1 MTDVATTAEKLRSLR
16 EKRLGWSMAKMARLL
31 GFSHASGYQRYELE
45 DSYRR
50 HKYIKPEIMN
60 KLVKFCVGKGHPP
73 ITDEEIY
80 ALGGLH
86 EMRARKIAEP
96 ATPLPDPETVRIEE
110 IDIRAGLGGGGLV
123 EAVNHV
129 DEAGRTISR
138 DAVKSV
144 WTLPKQY
151 LHELGLPEHGLYL
164 FRAVGDSM
172 TRPDGG
178 GINSGDVLLADT
190 KDRHPSPPGIF
201 ALDDGFGVVVKRL
214 EFIAYSDPPRISI
227 RSDNPAHAS
236 YELPA
241 EEVRVIGRCVWYG
254 RRL

>member
-1 MTDVATTAEKLRSLR
+1 LQELRS
-16 EKRLGWSMAKMARLL
+16 
-31 GFSHASGYQRYELE
+31 
-45 DSYRR
+45 
-50 HKYIKPEIMN
+50 
-60 KLVKFCVGKGHPP
+60 
-73 ITDEEIY
+73 
-80 ALGGLH
+80 
-86 EMRARKIAEP
+86 RKIGEP
-96 ATPLPDPETVRIEE
+96 RPLPEEDALTARIDE

-129 DEAGRTISR
+129 DGSGQTMSR

-144 WTLPKQY
+144 WKVPKVF
-151 LHELGLPEHGLYL
+151 LHELGLSEQGLYL

-178 GINSGDVLLADT
+178 GINSGDILLADT

-227 RSDNPAHAS
+227 KSDNPAHAS

>member
-1 MTDVATTAEKLRSLR
+1 
-16 EKRLGWSMAKMARLL
+16 MAKMARLL

-50 HKYIKPEIMN
+50 HKFVKPDIVH
-60 KLVKFCVGKGHPP
+60 KLAKSCVGKGHPP
-73 ITDEEIY
+73 ITEEEIY
-80 ALGGLH
+80 ALGGLQ
-86 EMRARKIAEP
+86 EYRSGKSAAP
-96 ATPLPDPETVRIEE
+96 APSPVVADTVRIAE
-110 IDIRAGLGGGGLV
+110 IDIRAGMGGGGLV
-123 EAVNHV
+123 EVVNHV
-129 DEAGRTISR
+129 DAAGQSVSR
-138 DAVKSV
+138 DAVKNIWSV
-144 WTLPKQY
+144 PKQY
-151 LHELGLPEHGLYL
+151 LHELGLPEQGLYL

-178 GINSGDVLLADT
+178 GINSGDILLADT
-190 KDRHPSPPGIF
+190 KDKHPSPPGIF

>member
-1 MTDVATTAEKLRSLR
+1 MAAQTRYARSQR
-16 EKRLGWSMAKMARLL
+16 ES
-31 GFSHASGYQRYELE
+31 F
-45 DSYRR
+45 
-50 HKYIKPEIMN
+50 
-60 KLVKFCVGKGHPP
+60 
-73 ITDEEIY
+73 
-80 ALGGLH
+80 
-86 EMRARKIAEP
+86 
-96 ATPLPDPETVRIEE
+96 
-110 IDIRAGLGGGGLV
+110 DIRAGLGGGGLV

-129 DEAGRTISR
+129 DGTGHTMSR

-144 WTLPKQY
+144 WNVPKLY
-151 LHELGLPEHGLYL
+151 LHELGLSEQGLYL

-172 TRPDGG
+172 TRTDGS
-178 GINSGDVLLADT
+178 GINSGDILLADT

-214 EFIAYSDPPRISI
+214 EFIAYSDPPRMSI